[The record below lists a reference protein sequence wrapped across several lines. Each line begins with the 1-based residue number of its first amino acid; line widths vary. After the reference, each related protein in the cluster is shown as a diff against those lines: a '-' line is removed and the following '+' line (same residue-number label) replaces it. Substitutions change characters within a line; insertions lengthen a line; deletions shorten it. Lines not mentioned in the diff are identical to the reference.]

1 MQLVGA
7 TKGFIRKP
15 FIYRS
20 ILHGIIASLLAGALL
35 YGLLTYGSQKL
46 EGLAELQNQ
55 EMLLI
60 IFGVLVLTSIII
72 ASFSTYR
79 AMQKYMAMSL
89 DELY

>member
-20 ILHGIIASLLAGALL
+20 ILHGIISAIIAGGLLF
-35 YGLLTYGSQKL
+35 GLLTYGSKKL

-60 IFGVLVLTSIII
+60 IFGGLLISGVFI

>member
-15 FIYRS
+15 FMYRS
-20 ILHGIIASLLAGALL
+20 IWHGIVSAIIASAMLF
-35 YGLLTYGSQKL
+35 GLLTYGSEKL

-55 EMLLI
+55 QMLFI
-60 IFGVLVLTSIII
+60 IFGGLIITGIAI